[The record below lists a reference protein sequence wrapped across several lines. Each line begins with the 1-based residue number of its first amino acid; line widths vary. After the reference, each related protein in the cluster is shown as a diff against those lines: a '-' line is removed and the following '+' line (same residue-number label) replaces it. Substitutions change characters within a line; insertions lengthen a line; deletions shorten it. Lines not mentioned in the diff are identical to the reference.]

1 MSEFNIN
8 RFLEQAVK
16 SDASDIHLKVGEH
29 PMVRKD
35 GVIVKINLPPLTS
48 EDMNSVVNM
57 IVPAFVQD
65 RVATATDMDFSY
77 ELKDVSRFRVNLSR
91 SMTEFSVVFRIIP
104 YAIKDFKKLYL
115 PESMQNFADYN
126 NGIIIITGPT
136 GSGKST
142 SMAAFLDYINA
153 TYQKHIITIEDPVEF
168 QFTDKKSTFTQRQ
181 IGIDTD
187 SFASGI
193 KYALRQDPDVIFVGE
208 IRDRETL
215 DSALKAA
222 ETGHLVFSTMHTN
235 GAIQTIYRIVNMYE
249 PEDRETVR
257 QQLAQTLR
265 GTISQKLVKRAES
278 NGRYPACEIL
288 VITPAIKDFILKNKI
303 DEIYDLVRKG
313 SFSDM
318 ITMNE
323 SLYKLVEASAIT
335 KETALEASDDKNEL
349 EQMFRGVYSGT
360 KLS

>member
-16 SDASDIHLKVGEH
+16 SDASDVHLKVGEH

-48 EDMNSVVNM
+48 EDMNCVVNM
-57 IVPAFVQD
+57 VVPAFVQD

-77 ELKDVSRFRVNLSR
+77 EIKGLSRFRVNLSR
-91 SMTEFSVVFRIIP
+91 AMTEFSLVFRVIP
-104 YAIKDFKKLYL
+104 YTIKDFKKLYL

-187 SFASGI
+187 SFAAGI

-222 ETGHLVFSTMHTN
+222 ETGHLVVSTMHTN

-288 VITPAIKDFILKNKI
+288 VVTPAIKDFILKNKI

-323 SLYKLVEASAIT
+323 SLFKLVEASAIT

>member
-1 MSEFNIN
+1 M
-8 RFLEQAVK
+8 
-16 SDASDIHLKVGEH
+16 
-29 PMVRKD
+29 
-35 GVIVKINLPPLTS
+35 
-48 EDMNSVVNM
+48 
-57 IVPAFVQD
+57 
-65 RVATATDMDFSY
+65 ATATDMDFSY
-77 ELKDVSRFRVNLSR
+77 EIKGLSRFRVNLSR
-91 SMTEFSVVFRIIP
+91 AMTEFSLVFRVIP
-104 YAIKDFKKLYL
+104 YTIKDFKKLYL

-187 SFASGI
+187 SFAAGI

-288 VITPAIKDFILKNKI
+288 VVTPAIKDFILKNKI

-323 SLYKLVEASAIT
+323 SLFKLVEASAIT

>member
-1 MSEFNIN
+1 
-8 RFLEQAVK
+8 
-16 SDASDIHLKVGEH
+16 
-29 PMVRKD
+29 
-35 GVIVKINLPPLTS
+35 
-48 EDMNSVVNM
+48 MNCVVNM
-57 IVPAFVQD
+57 VVPAFVQD

-77 ELKDVSRFRVNLSR
+77 EIKGLSRFRVNLSR
-91 SMTEFSVVFRIIP
+91 AMTEFSLVFRVIP
-104 YAIKDFKKLYL
+104 YTIKDFKKLYL

-187 SFASGI
+187 SFAAGI

-288 VITPAIKDFILKNKI
+288 VVTPAIKDFILKNKI

-323 SLYKLVEASAIT
+323 SLFKLVEASAIT